1 MHIQPANQPWRKYV
15 CVCISICTSLSLSPS
30 LSLLIY
36 IYVLPNIPQHQLTK
50 QFLPFCFTSL
60 SSRHVLSPANMF
72 EQYVLLNYLCL
83 WGTCSI
89 WTWTLAFHS
98 LLPLWLPFH
107 SLPKFLHIIFI
118 ASKWLH
124 HIDQGLKN
132 SQLYGKTNFELH
144 HLSFLHRNIKKCH
157 LSLGW
162 KRRSETH
169 LGYCFPPCFHLYW
182 LKAINQYTRTRGESI
197 WSLIFNRWISGA
209 PCLSI

>member
-1 MHIQPANQPWRKYV
+1 MINTDKTNKQTKKCTYNLPTNHEGNM
-15 CVCISICTSLSLSPS
+15 CVCMHMYIYISLPFS

-36 IYVLPNIPQHQLTK
+36 IYVLPNIPQHHLTK
-50 QFLPFCFTSL
+50 QFLPLCFTPL
-60 SSRHVLSPANMF
+60 SSRHVLSLANMF
-72 EQYVLLNYLCL
+72 EQYVLLNYLCP

-132 SQLYGKTNFELH
+132 SVIQEN
-144 HLSFLHRNIKKCH
+144 
-157 LSLGW
+157 
-162 KRRSETH
+162 
-169 LGYCFPPCFHLYW
+169 
-182 LKAINQYTRTRGESI
+182 
-197 WSLIFNRWISGA
+197 
-209 PCLSI
+209 